1 MRQYHRWISIVA
13 AVFLLVV
20 SATGVILQVQKLT
33 GNDADAAEH
42 GEKDRGEAVLNTA
55 MPSPVYAGLVA
66 RTIDAVRTRVP
77 NAPIASVALK
87 GEGDAIQGVVTL
99 PGDPPRQLTIDAR
112 SGRILSDL
120 RQDPDSLIKRI
131 HSGAIL
137 GEPGVVLGIL
147 WGLALV
153 VLSLTGGWV
162 YISMYRRRRKASGKA
177 GVFWR

>member
-1 MRQYHRWISIVA
+1 MRQYHRWVSILA

-33 GNDADAAEH
+33 GTDADAGEH
-42 GEKDRGEAVLNTA
+42 GDKDRAEAALTA
-55 MPSPVYAGLVA
+55 ALVS
-66 RTIDAVRTRVP
+66 RTLDAARTRVP
-77 NAPIASVALK
+77 NTPIASVTLK
-87 GEGDAIQGVVTL
+87 GEGDEVQGIVAL

-112 SGRILSDL
+112 SGKVLSDV
-120 RQDPDSLIKRI
+120 RRDPDSLILRI

-153 VLSLTGGWV
+153 ILSVTGGWV
-162 YISMYRRRRKASGKA
+162 YLSMYRRRRKASGKA
-177 GVFWR
+177 GLFW